1 VANMGPTISLR
12 QITRVVSDGTGLT
25 QEEAWVF
32 VAVAASVATM
42 AGLLRAVDAVLRAVD
57 SLRDG

>member
-1 VANMGPTISLR
+1 MANMGPTISMR

-32 VAVAASVATM
+32 LAVGASAAAVS
-42 AGLLRAVDAVLRAVD
+42 GLLRAVDAVMRAVD
-57 SLRDG
+57 SLHDG